1 MLVRDAIDTEV
12 ATVESTA
19 SLREVRRKVD
29 ETDGEIWPVV
39 DPSSGKLVGEL
50 TRSDLEEHGASGGLV
65 SGLDLEEA
73 VKIYEGQ
80 HIFEAAR
87 LMLQYERR
95 SLPVIDQEW
104 KLRGVI
110 TKQRVLEALGR
121 MLNLARKG
129 SVIMIELDMIDFTLS
144 EIVHLIETE
153 EAKILGITVE
163 TPGGEETSLEVSIK
177 LNVEDATRVSS
188 SLRRHGYTVSTESVN
203 ESFGMD
209 LENRADELLKYLD
222 M

>member
-1 MLVRDAIDTEV
+1 MLVRDTVDTEV

-19 SLREVRRKVD
+19 SLREVRRIMD

-50 TRSDLEEHGASGGLV
+50 SRSDLEKHGASGKLV
-65 SGLDLEEA
+65 SGMDLEEA

-104 KLRGVI
+104 KLQGVI

-153 EAKILGITVE
+153 DAKILGITVE

-177 LNVEDATRVSS
+177 LNVQDATRVSS